1 MTPKAKNRPIPEEK
15 ISDIKNA
22 ADIVEIVSESVLLKK
37 AGRNYIGLCPFHSE
51 KTPSFTVSPEKQIF
65 YCFGCGAGGNVF
77 SFLMK
82 QEGLSFPEAVKAIA
96 GRYGIEIPVHDMSP
110 EQERRVRE
118 RESLFSINR
127 QAMEYFRHAL
137 LDSPAGKKAMAYL
150 NKRNITKE
158 IIDDFN
164 LGYVP
169 DEWDNLLN
177 YFSRKKIPVE
187 LLEKS
192 GMVVPRKKGNGFYDR
207 FRNRII
213 FPIIDVRMQ
222 VIGFGGRV
230 MDESL
235 PKYLNSPETP
245 LYNKSRSLYG
255 LHKTKHKCRERGEV
269 YIVEGYFD
277 LLSLYQHGIE
287 NVAATL
293 GTSLTSAH
301 AKLLK
306 GCADRI
312 MLVYDSDQ
320 AGIKAAQRS
329 IEIFEKEDMDARI
342 IVLPEGYDPD
352 SFVLERGPDAFMNA
366 AGNAL
371 STMGFLTESA
381 VKKHGLSVEGKMRII
396 SDMEKP
402 LASIRDSVKR
412 TLYIRELAERTEIGE
427 TELIKKMRNISSHGT
442 TALHS
447 AQNTDDHAPL
457 IRKTVPGPG
466 EKTSHDT
473 WSRLEHKF
481 IAMMIQF
488 PGIIPEIRRRNLL
501 SHFRNQTLK
510 SIGDAVSDNPDK
522 QTSEI
527 SAIMD
532 DEEKKRIAIPMTIQ
546 GDDFPDREACLKFIR
561 QFDRN
566 LYLQENE
573 LLQKQAKNAQIGG
586 NEELAVKLFNEKL
599 TRARQRQSTSQEDLS
614 I

>member
-1 MTPKAKNRPIPEEK
+1 MPKAKNRPIPEEK

-37 AGRNYIGLCPFHSE
+37 AGRNYTGLCPFHSE

-65 YCFGCGAGGNVF
+65 YCFGCGEGGNVF

-82 QEGLSFPEAVKAIA
+82 QDGIPFPEAVRTIA
-96 GRYGIEIPVHDMSP
+96 GRYRIEIPDHDMSP
-110 EQERRVRE
+110 EQERRIRE

-137 LDSPAGKKAMAYL
+137 LDTPAGKKAMAYL
-150 NKRNITKE
+150 DRRKITKE

-164 LGYVP
+164 LGYAP
-169 DEWDNLLN
+169 DGWDNLLN
-177 YFSRKKIPVE
+177 HFLRKKTPAE

-192 GMVVPRKKGNGFYDR
+192 GVVVPKKERKGFDR

-213 FPIIDVRMQ
+213 FPIIDIRMQ

-230 MDESL
+230 MDESV

-255 LHKTKHKCRERGEV
+255 LHKTKQKCRERGEV

-293 GTSLTSAH
+293 GTSLTSSH

-312 MLVYDSDQ
+312 ILVYDSDQ
-320 AGIKAAQRS
+320 AGVKAAQRS
-329 IEIFEKEDMDARI
+329 IEIFEREEMDARI

-352 SFVLERGPDAFMNA
+352 SFVTERGHDAFMNA
-366 AGNAL
+366 SGNAL

-402 LASIRDSVKR
+402 LSSIRDSVKR
-412 TLYIRELAERTEIGE
+412 TLYIRELADRTEIDE
-427 TELIKKMRNISSHGT
+427 TELIKRIRNLPSHGT

-447 AQNTDDHAPL
+447 AQNTDGRAPL
-457 IRKTVPGPG
+457 PRRTVPG
-466 EKTSHDT
+466 EKTFHDT
-473 WSRLEHKF
+473 WTRLEHKF
-481 IAMMIQF
+481 ITMMIQF
-488 PGIIPEIRRRNLL
+488 PGIIPEVRRRNLL

-510 SIGDAVSDNPDK
+510 FIGEAVSANPDK
-522 QTSEI
+522 QASDI
-527 SAIMD
+527 IAIMD
-532 DEEKKRIAIPMTIQ
+532 DEKKKRIVIPMTIQ

-566 LYLQENE
+566 LYLQENK

-599 TRARQRQSTSQEDLS
+599 TRARQRQSTSQEDLNV
-614 I
+614 